1 MKRPK
6 FKKQALCAML
16 SMAMAATAL
25 PGNVLTTYAAEEAIV
40 TENQDDKFAATLVI
54 GYINSIGT
62 VEYTEECKTKIDTAR
77 SAYDALTDA
86 QKEAVNNYETL
97 TAAEAAYK
105 ELEDA
110 AIAEEASKA
119 AIQDAVD
126 KITAIGEVA
135 YTEECKALIDAARA
149 AYDALTDE
157 QKEAVT
163 NAETLTAAETA
174 YATLKEEADK
184 KAAEEKAAADA
195 EAAKT
200 VVDAIDAIGEVT
212 YTEECKAKIDA
223 ALEAY
228 AALTADQQK
237 LVTNFATLS
246 KANEDYNTLKK
257 AEEKKIADAAAVK
270 DATDKIEAIGEVAYT
285 EDCKAKIDAA
295 RAAYDALEEE
305 LKVQITNLETLTK
318 AETEYEALKIEAEN
332 QAAVEDVIDKIEAI
346 GNVSYSDDCKAKI
359 SAAREAYDAL
369 SDELKEK
376 VINVDALEKAEE
388 DYEALRKAANDV
400 VKKFKDIKGGE
411 WFQEA
416 VQFVYDRGIM
426 VGVGKRFKPNAVLTR
441 EQFVQTLYSYFGKP
455 GTDEKG
461 NNFADIKMDWY
472 VPAVCWASQ
481 NGIVSGFSDGKGG
494 TIFGIGKEI
503 SRQDIVVMLYRF
515 AKFKG
520 LDVTAQDGFIDGYKD
535 ADKVATYAKEAMNWA
550 VSMGIINGKGAT
562 GETDKSK
569 IALDPLASA
578 TRAECAQIIKSFAG
592 KTETK

>member
-228 AALTADQQK
+228 ATLTADQQK

-318 AETEYEALKIEAEN
+318 AETEYEALKIEADN

-346 GNVSYSDDCKAKI
+346 GTVSYSDDCKAKI